1 MKIGFIGAGN
11 MAGAILRGM
20 TAAGFPGND
29 LLVYDTDAAKLAA
42 LFEECGIRICD
53 SSTEAAEGADAVL
66 LAVKPQVF
74 PEVLPALS
82 PVLRQRRPLVIS
94 IAAGKTLASIQA
106 MTGPELPIVRVMP
119 NLNARVGEAM
129 SAFCGN
135 SLVTEEHRNAVRMI
149 FETVGE
155 IMELEE
161 RYFSAYSAIAGCSP
175 AFTFLYV
182 DALAQAAVRY
192 GISKAAALQIA
203 EQAVLGSARLLK
215 ESGDHPR
222 ALMDAVCSPGGTT
235 IEGVRALV
243 REGFEAAV
251 QAAVEAST
259 DKDRKLQVDTTD
271 G

>member
-1 MKIGFIGAGN
+1 MKVGFIGAGN

-20 TAAGFPGND
+20 TAGGFSGND

-42 LFEECGIRICD
+42 LFEKCSVRICD
-53 SSTEAAEGADAVL
+53 SGTEVAEGADVLL

-74 PEVLPALS
+74 PDVLPELA
-82 PVLRQRRPLVIS
+82 PILRQECPLVIS
-94 IAAGKTLASIQA
+94 IAAGKTLASIEA
-106 MTGPELPIVRVMP
+106 FTGPGLPIVRVMP

-135 SLVTEEHRNAVRMI
+135 AQVTEEHRGTVRLI

-155 IMELEE
+155 VMELDE

-182 DALAQAAVRY
+182 DALAGAAVRY
-192 GISKAAALQIA
+192 GIPKDAALKIA

-222 ALMDAVCSPGGTT
+222 ALMDAV
-235 IEGVRALV
+235 
-243 REGFEAAV
+243 
-251 QAAVEAST
+251 
-259 DKDRKLQVDTTD
+259 
-271 G
+271 